1 MIQVMIVDDDIEAAR
16 ALKRNIDGKESIVV
30 TGLFDNGMEAVDSC
44 LEIKPDLVILD
55 IQMPGMDGIE
65 VCRRIKQIDPNIKI
79 LILTFYRI
87 RDNEI
92 SAIKSGCDGYL
103 YKGHNSEELIA
114 VIKSTL
120 VGLST
125 YENRV
130 RETIHDQMSDK
141 AEIRTANAGL
151 EKLSKKQKDI
161 ISLITA
167 GKKDAEIAGE
177 LYIDEGYLRNQLVT
191 IRGILGLRNSKELA
205 AWGARA
211 GL

>member
-1 MIQVMIVDDDIEAAR
+1 MIRVIIVDDDIEAAR

-30 TGLFDNGMEAVDSC
+30 IGLFDNGMEAVESC
-44 LEIKPDLVILD
+44 LEMKPDLVMLD
-55 IQMPGMDGIE
+55 IKMPGMDGIE
-65 VCRRIKQIDPNIKI
+65 ACRRIKQADPNIKV

-92 SAIKSGCDGYL
+92 AAIKSGCDGYL
-103 YKGHNSEELIA
+103 YKGHTGEELIA

-120 VGLST
+120 TGLST
-125 YENRV
+125 CENRV
-130 RETIHDQMSDK
+130 RETIHDQMTDK
-141 AEIRTANAGL
+141 TEIRTANAGL

-205 AWGARA
+205 AWGARV

>member
-1 MIQVMIVDDDIEAAR
+1 MIRVIIVDDDIEAAR
-16 ALKRNIDGKESIVV
+16 ALKRNIDGKEGIVV
-30 TGLFDNGMEAVDSC
+30 TGLFDNGLEAIDSC
-44 LEIKPDLVILD
+44 LVMKPDLVILD

-65 VCRRIKQIDPNIKI
+65 VCRRIKRTDPNIKI

-92 SAIKSGCDGYL
+92 AAIKSGCDGYL
-103 YKGHNSEELIA
+103 YKGHTGEELIA
-114 VIKSTL
+114 VIRSTMM
-120 VGLST
+120 GLST

-141 AEIRTANAGL
+141 TEIHTANDEL
-151 EKLSKKQKDI
+151 EKLSEKQKEI

-167 GKKDAEIAGE
+167 GKKDAEIAGQ
-177 LYIDEGYLRNQLVT
+177 LYIDEGYLRNQLVN